1 METTKISQYYDRYI
15 DEQVKSGVND
25 RIYRLFK
32 KLLSLGLQSSST
44 VLEFGCGIGA
54 MTFLLSKYV
63 RRGKIEAV
71 DISPKSIEFSKQKIK
86 SPNVFFFAD
95 DIVTFKTSLKNI
107 DFITLF
113 DVIEHIPL
121 DKYSELF
128 QNLSFLSNENTKI
141 CINIPNPAYI
151 EYDIKNHSESLQIID
166 QPVPLTLIIDH
177 LENNDLA
184 LQYFETYSVWV
195 ENDYQLFLITK
206 KKEFK
211 EIFLS
216 SKRNFFQKVLK
227 KLERSYLRIKYNYQ

>member
-1 METTKISQYYDRYI
+1 MDNQKIVDYYDPLLATYL
-15 DEQVKSGVND
+15 ESGIND
-25 RIYRLFK
+25 RIYHLYKR
-32 KLLSLGLQSSST
+32 LLSLGLKPDSN
-44 VLEFGCGIGA
+44 VLELGSGIGTL
-54 MTFLLSKYV
+54 TFLLFKYIKD
-63 RRGKIEAV
+63 GKIEAV

-151 EYDIKNHSESLQIID
+151 EYDIKK
-166 QPVPLTLIIDH
+166 P
-177 LENNDLA
+177 
-184 LQYFETYSVWV
+184 F
-195 ENDYQLFLITK
+195 
-206 KKEFK
+206 
-211 EIFLS
+211 
-216 SKRNFFQKVLK
+216 
-227 KLERSYLRIKYNYQ
+227 